1 MQIKITGSGCYIP
14 SEIVTNVDFAR
25 HEFLNEDGTP
35 FPYSNEV
42 VAEKFLE
49 ITGIQERRYVTENLV
64 TSDIA
69 AIAAKRAIEGSRVD
83 PETLDYIIFAHN
95 FGNVKQGAIQ
105 TDILPSLATRVKFD
119 LKIKKDTQLVC
130 LGP

>member
-14 SEIVTNVDFAR
+14 SEIVTNVDFAQ

-49 ITGIQERRYVTENLV
+49 IISKIN
-64 TSDIA
+64 
-69 AIAAKRAIEGSRVD
+69 
-83 PETLDYIIFAHN
+83 
-95 FGNVKQGAIQ
+95 KQG
-105 TDILPSLATRVKFD
+105 
-119 LKIKKDTQLVC
+119 
-130 LGP
+130 